1 MERAALQQGVTEIGN
16 ASRCKTDTRVIKVV
30 EVASQILVREVA
42 RYAGEVVHHPLPVDV
57 SRFGELQQGGN
68 LRIDFEKGDVRKGQR
83 AVGHH
88 ALELH
93 TQTFGIIA
101 DFHQVTAPIDSRLRR
116 MEHLLRH
123 HPYLGHDFLRH
134 HPVDAPVVVVFRT
147 AVPDAEVAQGFML
160 QELGREYPGGSDL
173 RCRVVLEDVID
184 LLPVVPFGDR
194 FRTEGSHHRRNG
206 TGVVV
211 HAVILG
217 VNRLA
222 ECDRG
227 DGQDKE

>member
-1 MERAALQQGVTEIGN
+1 M
-16 ASRCKTDTRVIKVV
+16 
-30 EVASQILVREVA
+30 
-42 RYAGEVVHHPLPVDV
+42 
-57 SRFGELQQGGN
+57 F
-68 LRIDFEKGDVRKGQR
+68 
-83 AVGHH
+83 
-88 ALELH
+88 
-93 TQTFGIIA
+93 
-101 DFHQVTAPIDSRLRR
+101 
-116 MEHLLRH
+116 
-123 HPYLGHDFLRH
+123 
-134 HPVDAPVVVVFRT
+134 
-147 AVPDAEVAQGFML
+147 
-160 QELGREYPGGSDL
+160 QELGGKYPCSGDL

-194 FRTEGSHHRRNG
+194 FRTEGGHHRRNG